1 MAVKYVLMT
10 VGYFNN
16 KSRKSSKN
24 HRCADL
30 YSLTSP
36 GAKGQI
42 ITLQQC
48 LFCTLK
54 TSKVRH
60 IYTKTRRDYYEMKR
74 ALQVASYS
82 PHDHHLGRW
91 KFIAGMMFLFMVKA
105 F

>member
-1 MAVKYVLMT
+1 MAVKYVFMT

-16 KSRKSSKN
+16 NSRKCSKN

-48 LFCTLK
+48 LFCALK

-74 ALQVASYS
+74 ALQVASYI
-82 PHDHHLGRW
+82 PHDHHLRRW
-91 KFIAGMMFLFMVKA
+91 KCTPG
-105 F
+105 